1 MSVDSACR
9 VLVAVLVASVPPAGL
24 TAQAVR
30 GRVLDAETGTPVSG
44 VQLVLWS
51 SRDTAARRVISNA
64 DGLFYLVGRDDGDH
78 RLEASHIAYETSTT
92 SVQLNA
98 QELVTVTLRLS
109 RAVILL
115 DPLTVTAR
123 GHDPRHDATYEGL
136 YARRSEF
143 PRIGPRRVVLHTDLE
158 MMAMRVRDVLRWFE
172 IRPRCRV
179 VYWNGRMVNSL
190 LMADAWI
197 DETSAASLEGLEY
210 YQSSLDAPAA
220 FRDVP
225 GYMLDNYRCSVVVLW
240 PRRPTP

>member
-1 MSVDSACR
+1 MSVGSACR
-9 VLVAVLVASVPPAGL
+9 VLAVVLVGSVAPGRL

-30 GRVLDAETGTPVSG
+30 GRVLDAETGAAVSG
-44 VQLVLWS
+44 VQLLLRD
-51 SRDTAARRVISNA
+51 SRDTPSDRVISDA
-64 DGLFYLVGRDDGDH
+64 EGLFYLVGRDEGDY

-92 SVQLNA
+92 RVQLNA

-143 PRIGPRRVVLHTDLE
+143 PRIGARRVVLHTDLE
-158 MMAMRVRDVLRWFE
+158 MKAMRVGDVLRWFE
-172 IRPRCRV
+172 MRPRCRV
-179 VYWNGRMVNSL
+179 VYWNGRMVNNSI
-190 LMADAWI
+190 MASAWV

-210 YQSSLDAPAA
+210 YQSALDAPAV

-240 PRRPTP
+240 PRRPMP